1 MDFLLHSLAAAI
13 DLIARRDPEVTAAVM
28 TSVSVSA
35 WSILL
40 ASLLAV
46 PAGVVL
52 GVARFRGRQGVLALL
67 NTLMAVPTVV
77 IGLFVY
83 SLISRQGPLGS
94 LGLLFTPAAMVAGQ
108 ALLALPIVANYTLTA
123 VQGADSRIIPTAL
136 TLGASPLR
144 ASLQLVRE
152 IRSGLLAA
160 VIAGF
165 GRVLSEVGIAMIL
178 GGNIRGL
185 TRTMTTAIAMETGKG
200 EFAVALALG
209 LVLMSVALAI
219 NLVLTRIQQR

>member
-94 LGLLFTPAAMVAGQ
+94 LGLLFTPGAMVAGQ

-200 EFAVALALG
+200 EFSVALALG

>member
-1 MDFLLHSLAAAI
+1 MDFLLHSLAAAL

-46 PAGVVL
+46 PAGVVI
-52 GVARFRGRQGVLALL
+52 GMARFRGRQGVLALL

-83 SLISRQGPLGS
+83 SLISRQGPFGS
-94 LGLLFTPAAMVAGQ
+94 MGLLFTPTAMVLGQ
-108 ALLALPIVANYTLTA
+108 ALLALPIVTNYTLTA
-123 VQGADSRIIPTAL
+123 VQGADSRIVPTAL
-136 TLGASPLR
+136 TLGATPLR

-152 IRSGLLAA
+152 VRTAILAA

-165 GRVLSEVGIAMIL
+165 GRVLSEVGVAMIL

-209 LVLMSVALAI
+209 LVLMTVALFI

>member
-28 TSVSVSA
+28 TSISVSA

-46 PAGVVL
+46 PAGVAL

-94 LGLLFTPAAMVAGQ
+94 MGLLFTPAAMVAGQ
-108 ALLALPIVANYTLTA
+108 ALLALPIVTNYVLNA
-123 VQGADSRIIPTAL
+123 VQGADQRIIPTAL

-144 ASLQLVRE
+144 AALQLLLE
-152 IRSGLLAA
+152 IRNGILAA

-165 GRVLSEVGIAMIL
+165 SRVLSEVGIAMIL

-209 LVLMSVALAI
+209 LVLMTVALVI
-219 NLVLTRIQQR
+219 NLILTKIQQR

>member
-1 MDFLLHSLAAAI
+1 MDFLLHSLAAAA
-13 DLIARRDPEVTAAVM
+13 DLIARRDPEVTAAVV
-28 TSVSVSA
+28 TSLSVSA

-46 PAGVVL
+46 PAGVAL
-52 GVARFRGRQGVLALL
+52 GVARFRGRQGLMALL

-94 LGLLFTPAAMVAGQ
+94 LGILFTPTAMVMGQ
-108 ALLALPIVANYTLTA
+108 ALLALPIVTNYTLAA

-144 ASLQLVRE
+144 AAGQLLRE
-152 IRSGLLAA
+152 IRSGILAA

-209 LVLMSVALAI
+209 LVLMTVALII
-219 NLVLTRIQQR
+219 NLVLTKIQQR

>member
-1 MDFLLHSLAAAI
+1 MDFLFHSLAAAI

-28 TSVSVSA
+28 TSISVSA

-46 PAGVVL
+46 PVAVAL

-94 LGLLFTPAAMVAGQ
+94 MGLLFTPAAMVAGQ
-108 ALLALPIVANYTLTA
+108 ALLALPIVTNYTLAA
-123 VQGADSRIIPTAL
+123 VQGADQRIIPTAL
-136 TLGASPLR
+136 TLGATPLR
-144 ASLQLVRE
+144 AAGQLLRE
-152 IRSGLLAA
+152 IRSGILAA
-160 VIAGF
+160 AIAGF
-165 GRVLSEVGIAMIL
+165 SRVLSEVGIAMIL

-209 LVLMSVALAI
+209 LVLMTVALVI
-219 NLVLTRIQQR
+219 NLILTKIQQR

>member
-1 MDFLLHSLAAAI
+1 MDFLIHSLAAAL

-46 PAGVVL
+46 PAGVVI
-52 GVARFRGRQGVLALL
+52 GMARFRGRQGVLVLL

-83 SLISRQGPLGS
+83 SLISRQGPFGS
-94 LGLLFTPAAMVAGQ
+94 MGLLFTPTAMVLGQ

-123 VQGADSRIIPTAL
+123 VQGADRRIVPTAL

-144 ASLQLVRE
+144 AALQLVRE
-152 IRSGLLAA
+152 IRSGILAA

-209 LVLMSVALAI
+209 LVLMAVALAI